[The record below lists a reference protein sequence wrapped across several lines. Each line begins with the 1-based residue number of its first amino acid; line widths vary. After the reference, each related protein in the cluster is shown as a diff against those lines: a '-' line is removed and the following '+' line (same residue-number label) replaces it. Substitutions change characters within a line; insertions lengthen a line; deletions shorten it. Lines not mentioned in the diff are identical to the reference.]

1 MAGSDAEQFSLRWN
15 NFHSNLVSGFHALL
29 QEVEL
34 VDVTLAAEGQFIQAH
49 KIVLSVC
56 SPYFKQ
62 LFQVNPCKHPI
73 VILKDVGHKEL
84 IAILQFMYQGEVNVR
99 QEELAD
105 FLKTAEL
112 LQIKGLTGNDNNREP
127 DRTPCTTPQP
137 SHRQPGSHIRVSDV
151 RSEAHLSEVSQGY
164 PSGNDANIDLASA
177 VSEESASPARP
188 TKRLHSDA
196 SVSSSTLSHRK
207 EQKEEEF
214 VQKIPKVEPI
224 DLDLDAE
231 ITSDQISPEG
241 LQQFLTNSAKST
253 HPQQNISAGGNGN
266 STPAI
271 AQSQLIHP
279 SSISRHGQVS
289 ETSVVSVQSASQGIP
304 RYVESSRG
312 KPRYITSFRGKKQ
325 LVHDGY
331 IYHLHWYRGQKKYWR
346 CIEYSRGCFG
356 RCTMDDDK
364 IMYVVSHTH
373 AQRFDEIREKE
384 QLSHLNNELYN
395 LTYKIR
401 L

>member
-137 SHRQPGSHIRVSDV
+137 SPHRQPGSHIRVSDV

-241 LQQFLTNSAKST
+241 LQQFLTNSGKST

-289 ETSVVSVQSASQGIP
+289 ETSVVSVQSASQGRIA
-304 RYVESSRG
+304 YVESPRG
-312 KPRYITSFRGKKQ
+312 AKQ
-325 LVHDGY
+325 L
-331 IYHLHWYRGQKKYWR
+331 LHQGFLHQLQRTVGSKKYWR
-346 CIEYSRGCFG
+346 CINYIDKLCPG
-356 RCTMDDDK
+356 RCVMENNIFISKSVPHNHDNHYEK
-364 IMYVVSHTH
+364 VWRQYG
-373 AQRFDEIREKE
+373 AKE
-384 QLSHLNNELYN
+384 QC
-395 LTYKIR
+395 
-401 L
+401 

>member
-137 SHRQPGSHIRVSDV
+137 SPHRQPGSHIRVSNV
-151 RSEAHLSEVSQGY
+151 RSEAHLSEVSAAYHKNVSQGY
-164 PSGNDANIDLASA
+164 PSGNEANIDLASA
-177 VSEESASPARP
+177 VSEESASPTRP

-231 ITSDQISPEG
+231 ITSDQISSEG
-241 LQQFLTNSAKST
+241 LQQFLTNSGKST

-289 ETSVVSVQSASQGIP
+289 ETSVVSVQSASQGVVPNRLSGRHFTEKIP
-304 RYVESSRG
+304 PTERKLHPTRVCKVCADVSKSQMGKVCRKETSWWCANCDISLCIPECFKAYHTKAYYV
-312 KPRYITSFRGKKQ
+312 
-325 LVHDGY
+325 
-331 IYHLHWYRGQKKYWR
+331 
-346 CIEYSRGCFG
+346 
-356 RCTMDDDK
+356 
-364 IMYVVSHTH
+364 
-373 AQRFDEIREKE
+373 
-384 QLSHLNNELYN
+384 
-395 LTYKIR
+395 
-401 L
+401 

>member
-127 DRTPCTTPQP
+127 DRTPCTTPRP
-137 SHRQPGSHIRVSDV
+137 SPHRQPGSHIRVSDV

-241 LQQFLTNSAKST
+241 LQQFLTNSGKST

-289 ETSVVSVQSASQGIP
+289 ETSVVSVQSASQDNPAMFAWKPMRRQDFRCPLCEKKFVNKSNLNIHVRDKHGEGSGPQVCFICFKQVKNQSCLRVHMYYKHRSNLSP
-304 RYVESSRG
+304 SSLPHNES
-312 KPRYITSFRGKKQ
+312 
-325 LVHDGY
+325 
-331 IYHLHWYRGQKKYWR
+331 
-346 CIEYSRGCFG
+346 
-356 RCTMDDDK
+356 K
-364 IMYVVSHTH
+364 I
-373 AQRFDEIREKE
+373 
-384 QLSHLNNELYN
+384 
-395 LTYKIR
+395 
-401 L
+401 

>member
-289 ETSVVSVQSASQGIP
+289 ETSVVSVQSASQGPLQYTISAKG
-304 RYVESSRG
+304 R
-312 KPRYITSFRGKKQ
+312 TQ
-325 LVHDGY
+325 LVYNGF
-331 IYHLHWYRGQKKYWR
+331 IYNADSQRGDRVSWR
-346 CIEYSRGCFG
+346 CVKYQRGCRG
-356 RCTMDDDK
+356 RCVT
-364 IMYVVSHTH
+364 V
-373 AQRFDEIREKE
+373 
-384 QLSHLNNELYN
+384 NNEIESIQSTHNHLSY
-395 LTYKIR
+395 
-401 L
+401 

>member
-137 SHRQPGSHIRVSDV
+137 SPHRQPGSHIRVSNV
-151 RSEAHLSEVSQGY
+151 RSEAHLSEVSAAYHKNVSQGY
-164 PSGNDANIDLASA
+164 PSGNEANIDLASA
-177 VSEESASPARP
+177 VSEESASPTRP

-231 ITSDQISPEG
+231 ITSDQISSEG
-241 LQQFLTNSAKST
+241 LQQFLTNSGKST

-289 ETSVVSVQSASQGIP
+289 ETSVVSVQSASQ
-304 RYVESSRG
+304 G